1 MHGYLFN
8 KIDSK
13 DDIDQAKSN
22 RWMTRGLTS
31 HNEGYVCAM
40 QEQEI
45 PTRSTVK
52 RRNKDETMKSTCRLC
67 NEQEEK
73 VFHILGAC
81 HKLSSNLYT
90 SHRHD
95 QIGRI
100 LYSEIMDTKLKGSPP
115 TVSIKGNTETW
126 WNKPISTVN
135 RVPHNRPDIVVWDKE
150 TLCTIIE
157 ISVLLDM
164 NVVTK
169 EIKKN
174 DTYMTLIN
182 ELQQMNPEYRFT
194 LVPIIIGCL
203 SAVPTT
209 LTSNLLKLG
218 ISLKE
223 SHLLAR

>member
-1 MHGYLFN
+1 M
-8 KIDSK
+8 
-13 DDIDQAKSN
+13 
-22 RWMTRGLTS
+22 
-31 HNEGYVCAM
+31 
-40 QEQEI
+40 
-45 PTRSTVK
+45 
-52 RRNKDETMKSTCRLC
+52 
-67 NEQEEK
+67 
-73 VFHILGAC
+73 
-81 HKLSSNLYT
+81 
-90 SHRHD
+90 
-95 QIGRI
+95 
-100 LYSEIMDTKLKGSPP
+100 
-115 TVSIKGNTETW
+115 
-126 WNKPISTVN
+126 
-135 RVPHNRPDIVVWDKE
+135 VWDKE

-209 LTSNLLKLG
+209 LKSNLLKLG

-223 SHLLAR
+223 SHLLARRLQKAAVVGSLKVIKTAMRMF